1 MNWWSKYF
9 FRYLRSMANLAEIK
23 KQFLK
28 ISNLEKDL
36 KLKQLQVTRL
46 LQITQA
52 INNNISAEELYQ
64 MYRDF
69 LAQELNI
76 RKMALFVH
84 CEMGDWHVATT
95 IGVDASKL
103 SADICEIFPKYTG
116 AKYLHDETHPVIAQ
130 FDIIIPVFHKSS
142 PLAYVLVGGFE
153 EREDTFQKVQFITT
167 LTNITS
173 VAIENK
179 RLFKRQLDQERMK
192 RGMLLATE
200 IQQMLVPD
208 TLPDTKN
215 YQLASIY
222 RPHDS
227 VGGDYFDFEE
237 SEDGRLTFC
246 IGDISGKG
254 VAAALLM
261 ANYSAYFRAL
271 IGQGLSLKEM
281 VVALNKAVFR
291 ITKGDRFITFFIA
304 EYDPNT
310 RQLQYFNC
318 GHIPPILVDDGYLF
332 RLTEGCTLLGIDDTL
347 PKIEMGTITLK
358 GDAML
363 LTFTD
368 GLTDIRDSNGAFLS
382 EEKLDSFVMSN
393 YLLSAKGFNNELQ
406 IAVEQF
412 MGKQIYPDDFTVLT
426 ARFF

>member
-1 MNWWSKYF
+1 MNWDSGYF
-9 FRYLRSMANLAEIK
+9 FRYLQGMADIKEIK

-28 ISNLEKDL
+28 ITNLERDI

-46 LQITQA
+46 LKITQA
-52 INNNISAEELYQ
+52 INNNISAEQLYD
-64 MYRDF
+64 MYRVF
-69 LAQELNI
+69 LQEELSI

-84 CEMGDWHVATT
+84 CEQDSWHIAAS
-95 IGVDASKL
+95 IGVDVSKL
-103 SADICEIFPKYTG
+103 GADVCSIFPKYT
-116 AKYLHDETHPVIAQ
+116 AAREIDTDSHPMISQ
-130 FDIIIPVFHKSS
+130 FDIIIPVFHKSN

-153 EREDTFQKVQFITT
+153 AKEDAYDKVQFITT
-167 LTNITS
+167 LTNIIS

-179 RLFKRQLDQERMK
+179 RLFKRQLDQERLK
-192 RGMLLATE
+192 RGMSLATE

-208 TLPDTKN
+208 VLPQTEI

-227 VGGDYFDFEE
+227 VGGDYFDFQE
-237 SEDGRLTFC
+237 SEDGKLTFC

-261 ANYSAYFRAL
+261 ANFSAHFRAL
-271 IGQGLSLKEM
+271 IGQSLSLKEI
-281 VVALNKAVFR
+281 VLNLNKAVFR
-291 ITKGDRFITFFIA
+291 ITRGDRFITFFIA
-304 EYDPNT
+304 EYDTHT

-332 RLTEGCTLLGIDDTL
+332 HLKEGSTLLGIDDEL
-347 PKIEMGTITLK
+347 PKIEMGSITLK

-368 GLTDIRDSNGAFLS
+368 GLTDIRDSEGAFIS
-382 EEKLDSFVMSN
+382 EENLDSFVMSH
-393 YLLSAKGFNNELQ
+393 YLLSAKGFNEELQ
-406 IAVEQF
+406 TAVEKF
-412 MGKQIYPDDFTVLT
+412 MGTQVYPDDFTVLT